1 MERTEHC
8 RQHWKVVWS
17 GERWLKK
24 NNLKEEIVLQGML
37 MWEGYSQGSNRLTVA
52 STPILQE
59 NSSVFNAAESSWRI
73 LDQDPEKTLHLCTG
87 WKENDSNK

>member
-8 RQHWKVVWS
+8 RQHWKVVWG

-52 STPILQE
+52 SMPILQE
-59 NSSVFNAAESSWRI
+59 NSSVFNAAESSW
-73 LDQDPEKTLHLCTG
+73 
-87 WKENDSNK
+87 